1 MKNKLIKVKVI
12 GNYEMIGIIEVKKF
26 DGYEMLKVVVDKE
39 EGEGEMDKVRFKEDC
54 KVVKENKDCI
64 KVYDK
69 VWDYW
74 IEFIKV

>member
-1 MKNKLIKVKVI
+1 MKTELIKVKVI

-26 DGYEMLKVVVDKE
+26 NGYEMLKVVVDKE
-39 EGEGEMDKVRFKEDC
+39 EGEGEMDKVRFKEDY

>member
-12 GNYEMIGIIEVKKF
+12 GNYEIIDIIEVKKF

-39 EGEGEMDKVRFKEDC
+39 EGEGEMDKVRFKEDY

>member
-1 MKNKLIKVKVI
+1 MKNKNIKVKVV
-12 GNYEMIGIIEVKKF
+12 GNDDMDSIIEVKEF
-26 DGYEMLKVVVDKE
+26 NGYEMLKVVVDKE
-39 EGEGEMDKVRFKEDC
+39 EGEGEMDKERFKEDY

-69 VWDYW
+69 VWDNW